1 LDAGAGKL
9 FVPSG
14 RDALPSATVAF
25 RMKKVLVPQ
34 LPPKPDF
41 AAIEAAAH
49 GSANRRTFIMALI
62 GNLVYSW
69 ANNESMFIY
78 VLMLLMNTDEA
89 SAAIVFTTL
98 NTTRARLDLVERLA
112 KIKIK
117 DKSIQKAL
125 ERIITQFNELTKL
138 RNEFNH
144 CMYTLNERGEI
155 THTHSIRMQEVK
167 GKLQLGVVRK
177 MDDARIN
184 DILAAIRDMTKL
196 NREIWDFLPRLEGSL
211 KSSQD
216 FDARS

>member
-1 LDAGAGKL
+1 M
-9 FVPSG
+9 
-14 RDALPSATVAF
+14 AF
-25 RMKKVLVPQ
+25 MSQ

-41 AAIEAAAH
+41 AAIEAAAK

-78 VLMLLMNTDEA
+78 VLMVLMNTDEA
-89 SAAIVFTTL
+89 SAAVVFTTL

-117 DKSIQKAL
+117 DKSVQKTL

-177 MDDARIN
+177 MDDARVN

-196 NREIWDFLPRLEGSL
+196 NREIWDFLPRLQTSL
-211 KSSQD
+211 QALGNDLNKAS
-216 FDARS
+216 

>member
-1 LDAGAGKL
+1 LRCGYRRSNEG
-9 FVPSG
+9 P
-14 RDALPSATVAF
+14 LP
-25 RMKKVLVPQ
+25 R

-62 GNLVYSW
+62 GNLVYTW

-78 VLMLLMNTDEA
+78 VLMVLMNTDET
-89 SAAIVFTTL
+89 SAAVVFTTL

-112 KIKIK
+112 KLKIN
-117 DKSIQKAL
+117 DKPVQKAL
-125 ERIITQFNELTKL
+125 DRIVTQFNELTKL

-144 CMYTLNERGEI
+144 CMYTLNENGEI
-155 THTHSIRMQEVK
+155 THTHSIRMQDVK

-184 DILAAIRDMTKL
+184 DILAAIRTMTKL
-196 NREIWDFLPRLEGSL
+196 NRDIWDFLPRLQNSL
-211 KSSQD
+211 QAPPTD
-216 FDARS
+216 PPPTP

>member
-1 LDAGAGKL
+1 MR
-9 FVPSG
+9 VP
-14 RDALPSATVAF
+14 
-25 RMKKVLVPQ
+25 VPQ

-78 VLMLLMNTDEA
+78 VLMVLMNTDEA
-89 SAAIVFTTL
+89 SAAVVFKTL

-112 KIKIK
+112 RIKIR

-155 THTHSIRMQEVK
+155 THTHSIRMQDVK

-184 DILAAIRDMTKL
+184 DILAAVRDMTKL
-196 NREIWDFLPRLEGSL
+196 NREIWDFLPRLQGSL
-211 KSSQD
+211 QASANDPTQKS
-216 FDARS
+216 

>member
-1 LDAGAGKL
+1 M
-9 FVPSG
+9 S
-14 RDALPSATVAF
+14 
-25 RMKKVLVPQ
+25 Q
-34 LPPKPDF
+34 LPPKPNF

-49 GSANRRTFIMALI
+49 QSADRRTFIMALI

-78 VLMLLMNTDEA
+78 VLMILMNTDEA
-89 SAAIVFTTL
+89 SAAVVFATL

-112 KIKIK
+112 KIKIA
-117 DKSIQKAL
+117 DREVQKKL
-125 ERIITQFNELTKL
+125 DHIIAQFNELTKI

-177 MDDARIN
+177 MDDARIKGM
-184 DILAAIRDMTKL
+184 LEAIRAMTEL
-196 NREIWDFLPRLEGSL
+196 NREIWDFLPQLQASARTAA
-211 KSSQD
+211 D
-216 FDARS
+216 AARSGENL

>member
-1 LDAGAGKL
+1 M
-9 FVPSG
+9 
-14 RDALPSATVAF
+14 T
-25 RMKKVLVPQ
+25 Q

-78 VLMLLMNTDEA
+78 VLMVLMNTDEA
-89 SAAIVFTTL
+89 SAAVVFTTL

-117 DKSIQKAL
+117 DKSVQKAL
-125 ERIITQFNELTKL
+125 ERIVTQFNELTKL

-144 CMYTLNERGEI
+144 CMYALNERGEI
-155 THTHSIRMQEVK
+155 THTHSIRMQEVR

-177 MDDARIN
+177 MDEARIN
-184 DILAAIRDMTKL
+184 DILAAIQGMTKL
-196 NREIWDFLPRLEGSL
+196 NREIWDFLPRLQDSL
-211 KSSQD
+211 KASSQD
-216 FDARS
+216 FDAAS

>member
-1 LDAGAGKL
+1 M
-9 FVPSG
+9 S
-14 RDALPSATVAF
+14 
-25 RMKKVLVPQ
+25 Q

-49 GSANRRTFIMALI
+49 GSASRRTFIMALI

-78 VLMLLMNTDEA
+78 VLMVLMNTDEA
-89 SAAIVFTTL
+89 AAAVVFTTL

-125 ERIITQFNELTKL
+125 ERIVTQFSELTKL

-155 THTHSIRMQEVK
+155 THTHSIRLQEVR

-177 MDDARIN
+177 MDEARIN
-184 DILAAIRDMTKL
+184 DMRAAIRDMTKL
-196 NREIWDFLPRLEGSL
+196 NRDIWDFLPRLQGSL
-211 KSSQD
+211 QASGNDLNKTS
-216 FDARS
+216 

>member
-1 LDAGAGKL
+1 MR
-9 FVPSG
+9 VP
-14 RDALPSATVAF
+14 
-25 RMKKVLVPQ
+25 VPQ

-78 VLMLLMNTDEA
+78 VLMVLMNTDEA
-89 SAAIVFTTL
+89 SAAVVFTTL

-112 KIKIK
+112 RIKIR
-117 DKSIQKAL
+117 DKSVQKAL

-155 THTHSIRMQEVK
+155 THTHSIRMQDVK

-184 DILAAIRDMTKL
+184 DILAAVRDMTKL
-196 NREIWDFLPRLEGSL
+196 NREIWDFLPRLQGSL
-211 KSSQD
+211 QASANEPTQKS
-216 FDARS
+216 

>member
-1 LDAGAGKL
+1 MR
-9 FVPSG
+9 VS
-14 RDALPSATVAF
+14 
-25 RMKKVLVPQ
+25 VPQ

-78 VLMLLMNTDEA
+78 VLMILMNTDEA
-89 SAAIVFTTL
+89 SAAVVFTTL

-112 KIKIK
+112 RIKIR

-125 ERIITQFNELTKL
+125 ERIIAQFNELTKL

-155 THTHSIRMQEVK
+155 THTHSIRMQDVK
-167 GKLQLGVVRK
+167 GKLQLGVIRK

-184 DILAAIRDMTKL
+184 DILTAVRDMTKL
-196 NREIWDFLPRLEGSL
+196 NREIWDFLPRLQSSL
-211 KSSQD
+211 QASSNDPAQKS
-216 FDARS
+216 

>member
-1 LDAGAGKL
+1 M
-9 FVPSG
+9 S
-14 RDALPSATVAF
+14 
-25 RMKKVLVPQ
+25 Q

-49 GSANRRTFIMALI
+49 ATADRRSFILALI

-78 VLMLLMNTDEA
+78 VLMILMNTDEA
-89 SAAIVFTTL
+89 SAAVVFATL

-112 KIKIK
+112 RIKIRERTV
-117 DKSIQKAL
+117 QKAL
-125 ERIITQFNELTKL
+125 ERIIAQFNELTKI

-155 THTHSIRMQEVK
+155 THTHSIRMQEVQ

-177 MDDARIN
+177 MDDARIKEM
-184 DILAAIRDMTKL
+184 LQAIRAMTKL
-196 NREIWDFLPRLEGSL
+196 NREIWDFLPRLQASLQGSGETAG
-211 KSSQD
+211 
-216 FDARS
+216 AR

>member
-1 LDAGAGKL
+1 
-9 FVPSG
+9 V
-14 RDALPSATVAF
+14 T
-25 RMKKVLVPQ
+25 Q

-78 VLMLLMNTDEA
+78 VLMILMNTDEA
-89 SAAIVFTTL
+89 SAAVVFTTL

-112 KIKIK
+112 RIKIRE
-117 DKSIQKAL
+117 KSIQKAL
-125 ERIITQFNELTKL
+125 ERIIAQFNELTKL

-155 THTHSIRMQEVK
+155 THTHSIRMQDVK
-167 GKLQLGVVRK
+167 GKLQLGVIRK

-184 DILAAIRDMTKL
+184 DILAAVRDMTKL
-196 NREIWDFLPRLEGSL
+196 NREIWDFLPRLQGSL
-211 KSSQD
+211 QAPPSEPSQKS
-216 FDARS
+216 

>member
-1 LDAGAGKL
+1 LRVSLGKPVL
-9 FVPSG
+9 PFRRHALMRVP
-14 RDALPSATVAF
+14 
-25 RMKKVLVPQ
+25 VPQ

-78 VLMLLMNTDEA
+78 VLMVLMNTDEA
-89 SAAIVFTTL
+89 SAAVVFTTL

-112 KIKIK
+112 RIKIR
-117 DKSIQKAL
+117 DKSVQKAL

-155 THTHSIRMQEVK
+155 THTHSIRMQDVK

-184 DILAAIRDMTKL
+184 DILAAVRDMTKL
-196 NREIWDFLPRLEGSL
+196 NREIWDFLPRLQGSL
-211 KSSQD
+211 QASANEPTQKS
-216 FDARS
+216 

>member
-1 LDAGAGKL
+1 M
-9 FVPSG
+9 
-14 RDALPSATVAF
+14 AF
-25 RMKKVLVPQ
+25 MSQ

-41 AAIEAAAH
+41 AAIEAAAQ

-78 VLMLLMNTDEA
+78 ALMVLMDTDEA
-89 SAAIVFTTL
+89 SAAVVFTTL

-117 DKSIQKAL
+117 DKSIQKTL
-125 ERIITQFNELTKL
+125 ERIIAQFNELTKL

-177 MDDARIN
+177 MDDDRIN
-184 DILAAIRDMTKL
+184 DIVAAIRSMTKL
-196 NREIWDFLPRLEGSL
+196 NREIWDFLPCLQTSL
-211 KSSQD
+211 QASSNEL
-216 FDARS
+216 SKTS

>member
-1 LDAGAGKL
+1 MAM
-9 FVPSG
+9 S
-14 RDALPSATVAF
+14 
-25 RMKKVLVPQ
+25 Q

-49 GSANRRTFIMALI
+49 ATADRRSFILALI

-78 VLMLLMNTDEA
+78 VLMILMNTDEA
-89 SAAIVFTTL
+89 SAAVVFATL

-112 KIKIK
+112 RIKIRERTV
-117 DKSIQKAL
+117 QKAL
-125 ERIITQFNELTKL
+125 ERIIAQFNELTKI

-155 THTHSIRMQEVK
+155 THTHSIRMQEVQ

-177 MDDARIN
+177 MDDARIKEM
-184 DILAAIRDMTKL
+184 LQAIRAMTKL
-196 NREIWDFLPRLEGSL
+196 NREIWDFLPRLQASLQGSGETAG
-211 KSSQD
+211 
-216 FDARS
+216 AR

>member
-1 LDAGAGKL
+1 M
-9 FVPSG
+9 S
-14 RDALPSATVAF
+14 
-25 RMKKVLVPQ
+25 Q
-34 LPPKPDF
+34 LPPKPNF

-49 GSANRRTFIMALI
+49 QSADRRTFIMALI

-78 VLMLLMNTDEA
+78 VLMILMNTDEA
-89 SAAIVFTTL
+89 SAAVVFATL

-112 KIKIK
+112 KIKIG
-117 DKSIQKAL
+117 DREVQKKL
-125 ERIITQFNELTKL
+125 DHIIAQFNELTKI

-177 MDDARIN
+177 MDDARIKGM
-184 DILAAIRDMTKL
+184 LEAIRAMTEL
-196 NREIWDFLPRLEGSL
+196 NREIWDFLPQLQASARTAA
-211 KSSQD
+211 D
-216 FDARS
+216 AARSGENL

>member
-1 LDAGAGKL
+1 MR
-9 FVPSG
+9 VP
-14 RDALPSATVAF
+14 LP
-25 RMKKVLVPQ
+25 R

-62 GNLVYSW
+62 GNLVYTW

-78 VLMLLMNTDEA
+78 VLMVLMNTDET
-89 SAAIVFTTL
+89 SAAVVFTTL

-112 KIKIK
+112 KLKID
-117 DKSIQKAL
+117 DKPVQKAL

-144 CMYTLNERGEI
+144 CMYTLNENGEI
-155 THTHSIRMQEVK
+155 THTHSIRMQDVK

-184 DILAAIRDMTKL
+184 DILAAIRTMTKL
-196 NREIWDFLPRLEGSL
+196 NRDIWDFLPRLQNSL
-211 KSSQD
+211 QAPPTD
-216 FDARS
+216 PPPTP

>member
-1 LDAGAGKL
+1 
-9 FVPSG
+9 
-14 RDALPSATVAF
+14 
-25 RMKKVLVPQ
+25 VPQ

-78 VLMLLMNTDEA
+78 VLMILMNTDEA
-89 SAAIVFTTL
+89 SAAVVFTTL

-112 KIKIK
+112 RLKIRE
-117 DKSIQKAL
+117 KSIQKAL
-125 ERIITQFNELTKL
+125 ERIIAQFNELTKL

-155 THTHSIRMQEVK
+155 THTHSIRMQDVK
-167 GKLQLGVVRK
+167 GKLQLGVIRK

-184 DILAAIRDMTKL
+184 DILAAVRDMTKL
-196 NREIWDFLPRLEGSL
+196 NREIWDFLPRLQGSL
-211 KSSQD
+211 QASPSEPSQKT
-216 FDARS
+216 

>member
-1 LDAGAGKL
+1 MR
-9 FVPSG
+9 VP
-14 RDALPSATVAF
+14 
-25 RMKKVLVPQ
+25 VPQ

-78 VLMLLMNTDEA
+78 VLMVLMNTDEA
-89 SAAIVFTTL
+89 SAAVVFTTL

-112 KIKIK
+112 RIKIR

-155 THTHSIRMQEVK
+155 THTHSIRMQDVK

-184 DILAAIRDMTKL
+184 DILAAVRDMTKL
-196 NREIWDFLPRLEGSL
+196 NREIWDFLPRLQGSL
-211 KSSQD
+211 QASANDPTQKS
-216 FDARS
+216 